1 MRVAGKAMV
10 VRALQCAKACGMM
23 VAREAGSV
31 TSRSEVL
38 CANATALMVLR
49 VAGSVSF
56 VSEVQHACEEND
68 PSIWLASDRA
78 QQQIWP
84 RLAGAQSG
92 AERGRHAFNMTAC
105 EGKVADCSEGGGE
118 TQFVQGGAALEG

>member
-1 MRVAGKAMV
+1 
-10 VRALQCAKACGMM
+10 M

-31 TSRSEVL
+31 ISRSEVL

-56 VSEVQHACEEND
+56 VSEVQHAYEEND
-68 PSIWLASDRA
+68 PSIWGGGQRGRFGRG
-78 QQQIWP
+78 WP
-84 RLAGAQSG
+84 ELSGQRGGQSG
-92 AERGRHAFNMTAC
+92 AESWGRPAFNMAAC